1 MKRAE
6 LEERITSMV
15 EGALYENGV
24 DIGEFRHTRDAAKE
38 IIEMVCEYAAQIAM
52 SDKLILSEHH
62 SRGSFG
68 GTRKNHG
75 ELIATMLRQPEEFEN
90 LP

>member
-6 LEERITSMV
+6 LEERITEMV
-15 EGALYENGV
+15 EDTLYENGV
-24 DIGEFRHTRDAAKE
+24 DIGEFRHTRDATVA
-38 IIEMVCEYAAQIAM
+38 IIEMVLEYAAQIAM
-52 SDKLILSEHH
+52 SDKLILGEHR

-68 GTRKNHG
+68 GARKNHG
-75 ELIATMLRQPEEFEN
+75 ELIALMLRQPEEFEK